1 MKRVDVLLGMRI
13 AASLKKLKDL
23 MDSIRI
29 LCIAGARPNF
39 MKLAPLFRAF
49 SEFAEISASL
59 VHTGQHYDDQMSGQ
73 FFRELGLPSPLYNLE
88 VGSGSHAQQ
97 TAEIMKRFEPVVLR
111 EQPNAVL
118 VVGDVNSTA
127 ACALVAKKLN
137 VPVIHVEAGLRSFDR
152 SMPEEINRLVTD
164 AIADLLLV
172 TEESGIGNLQREGVA
187 ANKIV
192 FVGNLMIDSLY
203 FQLERSRASRIAHEL
218 GMADRR
224 FGLITLH
231 RPSNV
236 DDSSQLQQIVSAL
249 EEISRLDDLPLIF
262 PVHPRTRGRLG
273 AARNDRITLLE
284 PLGYTDF
291 VALMSRAAVVFTDS
305 GGVQE
310 ETTALGIPCLTLRNN
325 TERPI
330 TVEQGTNRLAGA
342 SYDTILDA
350 WKDLKRNPPAGKVP
364 PLWDG
369 KAAFRCIEAIL
380 NAFGSGKQT
389 KLDEV
394 ALNTAA
400 RKP

>member
-1 MKRVDVLLGMRI
+1 MTEMLHGTPI
-13 AASLKKLKDL
+13 ATTLKKLQDL

-29 LCIAGARPNF
+29 LCIGGARPNF

-49 SEFAEISASL
+49 SEFPGIAASL

-172 TEESGIGNLQREGVA
+172 TEESGMGNLQREGVSA
-187 ANKIV
+187 DKIA

-203 FQLERSRASRIAHEL
+203 FQMERSRSSRIAEEL
-218 GMADRR
+218 GVSQRR
-224 FGLITLH
+224 FGLVTLH

-236 DDSSQLQQIVSAL
+236 DDFTQLQQVFRAL
-249 EEISRLDDLPLIF
+249 EEISQLDDLPLIF
-262 PVHPRTRGRLG
+262 PVHPRTRARLG
-273 AARNDRITLLE
+273 EARNDRIKLLE
-284 PLGYTDF
+284 PMGYNDF
-291 VALMSRAAVVFTDS
+291 VALMARSAIVFTDS

-310 ETTALGIPCLTLRNN
+310 ETTALSIPCLTLRNN

-330 TVEQGTNRLAGA
+330 TIEQGTNRLAGT
-342 SYDTILDA
+342 SYESIVKA
-350 WKDLKRNPPAGKVP
+350 WKDLKRNPPLGKVP

-380 NAFGSGKQT
+380 KTFSSRNQPTPSEG
-389 KLDEV
+389 
-394 ALNTAA
+394 ALNTTAH
-400 RKP
+400 KL